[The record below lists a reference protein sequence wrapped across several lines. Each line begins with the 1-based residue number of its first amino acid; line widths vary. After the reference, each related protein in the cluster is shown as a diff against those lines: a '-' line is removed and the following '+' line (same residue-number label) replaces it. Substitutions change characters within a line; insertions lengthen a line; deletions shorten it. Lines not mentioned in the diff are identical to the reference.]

1 MIGRPCAARHLAWL
15 LFLST
20 LSALTVAAPASAWAR
35 KMTLPQL
42 LEMARGNP
50 GLQASAAA
58 TSASEAQVTEAK
70 LNWLPQGD
78 LLSILSPSP
87 NVHCINPFFIQPTA
101 GNPNPMNL
109 PGTSAADPCL
119 ETTSPEARLQDVSWN
134 RIFTRTEVKLIQ
146 PVFDFGKIS
155 AGIRAAEAGVGVS
168 RQKEAGALAD
178 IELNIRKAYY
188 GLKFARDVIDML
200 DEGSS
205 YVDDAMK
212 KLEKDLENG
221 TGNVSVTDKL
231 RMRTVRAELDGRI
244 LEAKRLQGVARE
256 SLRTLLGPEAP
267 SDLDVDD
274 DPFGPPEIKE
284 RQVTYYEDLAR
295 QNRPEVRLLE
305 YAVKAKSALAD
316 LERRKEYPDL
326 VIIATGVFAL
336 AQTVDDPQNAYYNH
350 FYNSRA
356 AGLAAA
362 VRMQLDLGP
371 KIARARKTEAEA
383 AEITHR
389 RSEALGGIL
398 LEVRKTYAET
408 NEAGSRVAAMEKGQ
422 KAGKAWIS
430 AVAQNFAVGL
440 AEARDLSDALVAFF
454 GMRTRYLQAV
464 FDLHVAR
471 SALTRAV
478 GSAEL

>member
-15 LFLST
+15 LFLCT

-58 TSASEAQVTEAK
+58 TTASEAQVTEAK

-87 NVHCINPFFIQPTA
+87 NVHCINSFYPT
-101 GNPNPMNL
+101 M
-109 PGTSAADPCL
+109 GTSPTNPCL
-119 ETTSPEARLQDVSWN
+119 ETTSPEARLQDVSWG
-134 RIFTRTEVKLIQ
+134 RVFTRTEVKLIQ

-168 RQKEAGALAD
+168 RQKEAGALQD

-205 YVDDAMK
+205 YVDDAIK

-244 LEAKRLQGVARE
+244 LEAKRLQGLARE

-274 DPFGPPEIKE
+274 DPFEPPEIKE

-295 QNRPEVRLLE
+295 QSRPEVRLLE

-371 KIARARKTEAEA
+371 KIARARRTEAEA
-383 AEITHR
+383 MEITHR

-408 NEAGSRVAAMEKGQ
+408 TEAVSRVAAMEKGQ

-464 FDLHVAR
+464 FDLYVAR
-471 SALTRAV
+471 SALSRAT

>member
-1 MIGRPCAARHLAWL
+1 MIGRPCAARHLPSVLL
-15 LFLST
+15 LFIVT
-20 LSALTVAAPASAWAR
+20 LAVTSPAHAK
-35 KMTLPQL
+35 KMTLTQL

-50 GLQASAAA
+50 GLRANAAA
-58 TSASEAQVTEAK
+58 IEASRAQLTEAK

-78 LLSILSPSP
+78 LLSILAPSP
-87 NVHCINPFFIQPTA
+87 NLQCLDAMGNRDQTNCIQTTA
-101 GNPNPMNL
+101 
-109 PGTSAADPCL
+109 
-119 ETTSPEARLQDVSWN
+119 PEARLQDVSWN
-134 RIFTRTEVKLIQ
+134 RVFTRTEVKLIQ
-146 PVFDFGKIS
+146 PVFDFGKIA
-155 AGIRAAEAGVGVS
+155 AGVAAAEAGVEVS
-168 RQKEAGALAD
+168 RQREAGARAD

-205 YVDDAMK
+205 YVDEAQK
-212 KLEKDLENG
+212 KLDKDLANG

-231 RMRTVRAELDGRI
+231 RMRTVRAELDSRI
-244 LEAKRLQGVARE
+244 LEAKRLQGIARD

-267 SDLDVDD
+267 TDLDVDD
-274 DPFGPPEIKE
+274 EEFGPPEITQ
-284 RQVTYYEDLAR
+284 RPVNYYEDVAR
-295 QNRPEVRLLE
+295 QNRPEVRMLE
-305 YAVKAKSALAD
+305 YAVKAKNSLAD

-326 VIIATGVFAL
+326 VLIATGVFAY
-336 AQTVDDPQNAYYNH
+336 AQTVDDPKNAFYSH

-356 AGLAAA
+356 AGIAAA
-362 VRMQLDLGP
+362 LRMQLDLGP

-383 AEITHR
+383 LEISHR
-389 RSEALGGIL
+389 RSEALGGIM
-398 LEVRKTYAET
+398 LEVRKTFAEAS
-408 NEAGSRVAAMEKGQ
+408 EAASRVEAMDKGQ

-471 SALTRAV
+471 SALTRAI

>member
-1 MIGRPCAARHLAWL
+1 MIRRPRAARHLSFVL
-15 LFLST
+15 V
-20 LSALTVAAPASAWAR
+20 LSAVAVAPASAWA
-35 KMTLPQL
+35 KKYALAQL
-42 LEMARGNP
+42 LEMARSNP

-58 TSASEAQVTEAK
+58 IEASEAQVTEAK

-78 LLSILSPSP
+78 LLSILAPSP
-87 NVHCINPFFIQPTA
+87 NIKCIPSSPNAGDCPLTTA
-101 GNPNPMNL
+101 
-109 PGTSAADPCL
+109 
-119 ETTSPEARLQDVSWN
+119 PEARLQDVNWN
-134 RIFTRTEVKLIQ
+134 RVFTRTEVKLIQ

-155 AGIRAAEAGVGVS
+155 AGVAAAEAGVVVAQQRG
-168 RQKEAGALAD
+168 AGARAD

-188 GLKFARDVIDML
+188 GLKFAREVIDML
-200 DEGSS
+200 EEGSS
-205 YVDDAMK
+205 YVDEAQT
-212 KLEKDLENG
+212 KLEKDLAAG

-231 RMRTVRAELDGRI
+231 RMRTVRAELNARI
-244 LEAKRLQGVARE
+244 LEAKRLQGIARE
-256 SLRTLLGPEAP
+256 SLRTLLGSEAP
-267 SDLDVDD
+267 VDVDVDD
-274 DPFGPPEIKE
+274 DPFEPPEVKE
-284 RQVTYYEDLAR
+284 RAVSYYEDLAR
-295 QNRPEVRLLE
+295 AHRPEVRMLE

-316 LERRKEYPDL
+316 LERRKEYPDIVL
-326 VIIATGVFAL
+326 IATGVFAL

-350 FYNSRA
+350 YFNSRA
-356 AGLAAA
+356 VGLAAA
-362 VRMQLDLGP
+362 LRMQLDLGP
-371 KIARARKTEAEA
+371 KIARARKVQAEA
-383 AEITHR
+383 QEITHR

-398 LEVRKTYAET
+398 LEVRKTFTEA
-408 NEAGSRVAAMEKGQ
+408 NEAANRVIAMEKGE